1 LSIWF
6 SFLKIAISAAPRRG
20 RDIQRCHYIAGVKF
34 LQYLNAQNFIFLS
47 APRPFILPPAAVFL
61 LSFPQIPLFV
71 CIGALFIPRFFTALN
86 RFMQGVPA

>member
-47 APRPFILPPAAVFL
+47 APRPFILPPAAVFR
-61 LSFPQIPLFV
+61 LSFPQFHFLSVSAHFLSPGFLQ
-71 CIGALFIPRFFTALN
+71 R
-86 RFMQGVPA
+86 